1 MKHYGGPPFE
11 RSAAWRRAAI
21 LAGILAGA
29 TACSAG
35 DPAHGGAG
43 DRTDAAPQA
52 ADRLAG
58 LELVR
63 PIEVPGFTLPDTDGR
78 PYEFLSE
85 TSGSLTFLFFG
96 FTHCPDICPV
106 QLANLAAAL
115 GDLPYAE
122 RRQVEV
128 VFVTIDPERD
138 TPDVVRGWLDRFD
151 REFVGLVGSLED
163 VGAVLTSLDLP
174 QPQREEIPGTDQ
186 YVMGH
191 PAQVMAITGDGR
203 IRFAY
208 PGGIRQADWRHDLP
222 RLLELNASLTGG
234 EPEG

>member
-1 MKHYGGPPFE
+1 MFE
-11 RSAAWRRAAI
+11 RSAVWRRAAI
-21 LAGILAGA
+21 LSAFLAGA

-35 DPAHGGAG
+35 DAADGGAG
-43 DRTDAAPQA
+43 ERTEATPAA
-52 ADRLAG
+52 ADRMVG
-58 LELVR
+58 LELVT
-63 PIEVPGFTLPDTDGR
+63 PIEVPDFTLPDTHGR
-78 PYEFLSE
+78 PYDFLSE
-85 TSGSLTFLFFG
+85 TSGFLSFLFFG

-115 GDLPYAE
+115 GDLPYAQ

-138 TPDVVRGWLDRFD
+138 TPEVVRDWLDNFD
-151 REFVGLVGSLED
+151 RDFVGLVGSADD
-163 VGAVLTSLDLP
+163 VAAVLARLDLP
-174 QPQREEIPGTDQ
+174 QPRREQIPGTDQ

-234 EPEG
+234 EPGD

>member
-1 MKHYGGPPFE
+1 MFE

-21 LAGILAGA
+21 LAGLLAGA
-29 TACSAG
+29 TGCSAG
-35 DPAHGGAG
+35 DAADGGAG
-43 DRTDAAPQA
+43 DRAAGAPEA
-52 ADRLAG
+52 ADRMVG

-63 PIEVPGFTLPDTDGR
+63 PIEMPAFTLSDTDGR
-78 PYEFLSE
+78 PYDFLSE
-85 TSGSLTFLFFG
+85 TSGSLSFLFFG

-122 RRQVEV
+122 RRKVEV

-138 TPDVVRGWLDRFD
+138 TPEVVREWLDRFD
-151 REFVGLVGSLED
+151 REFVGLVGSPEE

-174 QPQREEIPGTDQ
+174 LPEREEIPGTDQ

-203 IRFAY
+203 IRFFY
-208 PGGIRQADWRHDLP
+208 PGGVRQADWRHDLP
-222 RLLELNASLTGG
+222 RLLELNASLRGG
-234 EPEG
+234 S